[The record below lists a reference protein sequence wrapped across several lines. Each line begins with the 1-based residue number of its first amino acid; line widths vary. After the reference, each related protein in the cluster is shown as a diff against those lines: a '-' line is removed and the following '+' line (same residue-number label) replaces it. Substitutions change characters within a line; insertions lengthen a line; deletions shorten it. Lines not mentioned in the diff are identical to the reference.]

1 MAHLLG
7 AAEDKM
13 VWFQVQVWGTPVAV
27 AVVAS
32 TRPHTQVHRRGSMG
46 SHQPHHRHQSI
57 LVGEE
62 EGVLCHHQQAAVVG
76 DRGRRIPRVGPGCNS
91 KDRGRRIP
99 RVVDSFN
106 LRYNACCTSDNQIIQ
121 ITKSVGKDLSSE
133 ALRRSSQLRV
143 AV

>member
-76 DRGRRIPRVGPGCNS
+76 DRGRRIPRV
-91 KDRGRRIP
+91 
-99 RVVDSFN
+99 VDSFN